1 MNRFEQTN
9 IWQKT
14 LAKQLELDPH
24 EKERELLRVEF
35 ENFREKAKIL
45 ATEIGSILP
54 EFTVHDITH
63 IDALWE
69 TADLITK
76 ENFEL
81 TPTEAF
87 VLGGTFLI
95 HDLGMGLAS
104 FPNGIEELKKESIW
118 KDTVAA
124 LFRKMFNKTIQEKDL
139 ETLDKDIEK
148 AATENTL
155 RHLHAKHAE
164 KLALISWKNNKD
176 EDIFLIEN
184 SELRES
190 YGTIIG
196 LIAHSHWWSVEEL
209 ENKLPALLGAPSIFP
224 PNWIIDPVKLACIL
238 RIADATQIDDR
249 RSPSFLRTVRKP
261 AELSDSHWNFQQ
273 KLYQPRLERNR
284 IVYSSKSPFTIGEVD
299 SWWLCYDTLIMI
311 DNELKEVD
319 SLLTDSNRMRLNAIG
334 VASVEDPKRLSRLI
348 AVKDWQP
355 VDTKIKVTN
364 VAKLVGNL
372 GGKQLYGENISVP
385 IREIIQNASDAIR
398 ARRILENESDDFG
411 RILVK
416 FGEDTNGRFI
426 EIEDNGIGMSSRVLT
441 GPFLDFG
448 QSFWG
453 SSLMHEELPGLESK
467 GFSSTGKYGIGFFS
481 IFMLGERVTVT
492 SKRYEE
498 GRDKSLSLDFQQ
510 GINSRPIL
518 RKAKSEEIIKEGGT
532 IIKVWV
538 KNNVINELLEETGRN
553 RKKISLS
560 ELLENLCPSI
570 DCNIDIEENNK
581 ITRVILANDW
591 LTIPPISLVERI
603 IGKSNFKELSNPKI
617 DLLDRLSKNMTIIED
632 EDGQK
637 VGRAFIYDHEYHK
650 WDEFFLNEGIV
661 TLGGL
666 KSCGL
671 TGLIGVFV
679 GKSKIASRDI
689 GVPIVPNEKLAKW
702 ATDQANK
709 LAALDLD
716 EEIQI
721 ECASIIRACG
731 GDTNALKVA
740 YHKTGPVNK
749 NQIGSLI
756 KKIGAN
762 EFVIVQDANV
772 MNYESDNSCKIN
784 FYDHIFWVDMGRP
797 GILQTRGSESVIGWP
812 EIEIEGEY
820 QRFKNATLDGV
831 IDKALAEI
839 WECGLEEL
847 IAASDESTDEESFNA
862 VVGTVN
868 DKPIEL
874 DGVQIMRKPIK

>member
-14 LAKQLELDPH
+14 LAKQLEPDPH
-24 EKERELLRVEF
+24 EKEREF
-35 ENFREKAKIL
+35 EY
-45 ATEIGSILP
+45 
-54 EFTVHDITH
+54 TVHDITH

-76 ENFEL
+76 EDFEL

-124 LFRKMFNKTIQEKDL
+124 LFRKKLNKTIQEKDL

-155 RHLHAKHAE
+155 RYLHAKHAE
-164 KLALISWKNNKD
+164 KLALISWKKNKD

-184 SELRES
+184 SELRKS
-190 YGTIIG
+190 YGDIIG

-209 ENKLPALLGAPSIFP
+209 EEKLPPKRGAPGIFP
-224 PNWIIDPVKLACIL
+224 SSWTIDSIKLACIL
-238 RIADATQIDDR
+238 RIADAIQIDDR
-249 RSPSFLRTVRKP
+249 RAPSFLRTIRKP
-261 AELSDSHWNFQQ
+261 SKYSDRHWNFQQ
-273 KLYQPRLERNR
+273 KLNQPILEKNR

-299 SWWLCYDTLIMI
+299 SWWLCYDALIMI

-334 VASVEDPKRLSRLI
+334 VTSVEDPKRLSRLI

-355 VDTKIKVTN
+355 VDTKIKVTD

-372 GGKQLYGENISVP
+372 GGKQLYGENILVP

-411 RILVK
+411 RIFVQ
-416 FGEDTNGRFI
+416 FGEDKYGEFI
-426 EIEDNGIGMSSRVLT
+426 EIEDNGIGMSPRVLT
-441 GPFLDFG
+441 GPFIDFG

-498 GRDKSLSLDFQQ
+498 GRSKSLSLDFQQ
-510 GINSRPIL
+510 GISSRPIL
-518 RKAKSEEIIKEGGT
+518 RIAKSEEIVKEGGT
-532 IIKVWV
+532 RIKVWV
-538 KNNVINELLEETGRN
+538 KNNVINKLLEGTGRF
-553 RKKISLS
+553 RKKTSLS
-560 ELLENLCPSI
+560 ELLESLCPSI
-570 DCNIDIEENNK
+570 DCSIDIEENNK
-581 ITRVILANDW
+581 IIRVISANDW

-603 IGKSNFKELSNPKI
+603 IGKSNLKRLSKLEI
-617 DLLDRLSKNMTIIED
+617 DFLAKLSKNMTIIED
-632 EDGQK
+632 RHGQK
-637 VGRAFIYDHEYHK
+637 VGRAFIYNQGYDKRDEYFPNK
-650 WDEFFLNEGIV
+650 GVV

-666 KSCGL
+666 KSCDL
-671 TGLIGVFV
+671 TGLMGVFV
-679 GKSKIASRDI
+679 GRSEIASRDI

-702 ATDQANK
+702 ATDQAGK
-709 LAALDLD
+709 LATLDLD
-716 EEIQI
+716 EKIQMD
-721 ECASIIRACG
+721 CASNIRVCG
-731 GDTNALKVA
+731 GDTNTLKVA
-740 YHKTGPVNK
+740 YHKTGLVNK
-749 NQIGSLI
+749 NQIRSLI

-762 EFVIVQDANV
+762 EFVIVHDAAV
-772 MNYESDNSCKIN
+772 SIYERDNSCKIN
-784 FYDHIFWVDMGRP
+784 FYDHIFWVKMGVP
-797 GILQTRGSESVIGWP
+797 AVLQTGRSESFIWWP
-812 EIEIEGEY
+812 KTEIEGEY
-820 QRFKNATLDGV
+820 HRFQNISLEG
-831 IDKALAEI
+831 IIYKALSEI
-839 WECGLEEL
+839 WECSLEEL

-862 VVGTVN
+862 IVGTVN

-874 DGVQIMRKPIK
+874 DHVQIMRKPKK